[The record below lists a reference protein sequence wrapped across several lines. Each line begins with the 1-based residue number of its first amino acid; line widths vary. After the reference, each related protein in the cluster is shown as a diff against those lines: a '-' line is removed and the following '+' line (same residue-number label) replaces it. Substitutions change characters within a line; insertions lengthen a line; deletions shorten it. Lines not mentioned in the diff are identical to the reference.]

1 MNSQEKQVIRDVINL
16 LGGPTMTYSPENEV
30 QEHRSR
36 IAKAIKQ
43 LIPLAIETIPG
54 KLIEVDL

>member
-1 MNSQEKQVIRDVINL
+1 MNEEQKQVLRDVINL

-36 IAKAIKQ
+36 VAKAVKM
-43 LIPLAIETIPG
+43 LIPLVKE
-54 KLIEVDL
+54 